1 MTEPLVVGHAAAPAG
16 GSNGW
21 VSPVASLVTAFLAGR
36 NARTV
41 CAYRQD
47 LEAFRRFLQV
57 PTLDAAAQ
65 ALLTPAPGDAHA
77 LALAY
82 QAHLLDRGLQATTVN
97 RRLATL
103 RSLVQFAG
111 TVGRVP
117 WTLDVK
123 NVKTQPYRD
132 TTGPGT
138 TAIRAMLEALQAR
151 RDAQAQ
157 RDRAA
162 LRLLYDLG
170 LRRGEVVA
178 LDVADVDLTAGT
190 VAVLGKG
197 RRQTDVLT
205 LPEPAQAALLGW
217 LTARGWHPGPVF
229 THFDRARKGSGR
241 LTGVSLYRM
250 VRDLGAQVGFRVRP
264 HGLRHTAI
272 TEACKAA
279 QAHGIALE
287 EVLDF
292 SRHRDVKVLMIY
304 RDRERNVQGTLAALV
319 AAHA

>member
-1 MTEPLVVGHAAAPAG
+1 V
-16 GSNGW
+16 
-21 VSPVASLVTAFLAGR
+21 SLVTAFLAGR
-36 NARTV
+36 NAHTV
-41 CAYRQD
+41 GAYRQD
-47 LEAFRRFLQV
+47 LEAFRSFLQV
-57 PTLDAAAQ
+57 PTLDDAAHR
-65 ALLTPAPGDAHA
+65 LLTLAPGDAHA

-111 TVGRVP
+111 TVGRVT

-132 TTGPGT
+132 TTGPGK

-151 RDAQAQ
+151 RDAKAQ
-157 RDRAA
+157 RDRTA

-178 LDVADVDLTAGT
+178 LDVADLDLMAGT

-197 RRQTDVLT
+197 RRQKDILA
-205 LPEPAQAALLGW
+205 LPEPTQAALRGW
-217 LTARGWHPGPVF
+217 LTIRGWQPGPVF
-229 THFDRARKGSGR
+229 TNFDRARKGSGR
-241 LTGVSLYRM
+241 LTGVSLYRI
-250 VRDLGAQVGFRVRP
+250 VRALGAQVGFTVRP

-292 SRHRDVKVLMIY
+292 SRHTDVKVLMIY
-304 RDRERNVQGTLAALV
+304 RDRERNVQRTLAALV

>member
-1 MTEPLVVGHAAAPAG
+1 MTELLVVCPPARAG
-16 GSNGW
+16 GTNGW
-21 VSPVASLVTAFLAGR
+21 APPPVSLVTAFLAGR
-36 NARTV
+36 NARTAG
-41 CAYRQD
+41 AYRQD
-47 LEAFRRFLQV
+47 LDAFRRFLQV
-57 PTLDAAAQ
+57 PTLDDAAHR
-65 ALLTPAPGDAHA
+65 LLAAAPGDAHA

-82 QAHLLDRGLQATTVN
+82 QAHLLERGLQATTVN

-111 TVGRVP
+111 TVGRVT

-132 TTGPGT
+132 TTGPGK

-151 RDAQAQ
+151 QDAKAQ

-178 LDVADVDLTAGT
+178 LDVADMDLTAGT

-197 RRQTDVLT
+197 RRQKDILA
-205 LPEPAQAALLGW
+205 LPEPTQAALRGW
-217 LTARGWHPGPVF
+217 LTVRGWQPGPVF
-229 THFDRARKGSGR
+229 TNFDRARKGSGR
-241 LTGVSLYRM
+241 LTGVSLYRI
-250 VRDLGAQVGFRVRP
+250 VRALGAQVGFTVRP

-292 SRHRDVKVLMIY
+292 SRHTDVKVLMIY
-304 RDRERNVQGTLAALV
+304 RDRERNVQRTLAALV

>member
-1 MTEPLVVGHAAAPAG
+1 MTDGLVIPMAEPASGT
-16 GSNGW
+16 NGRR
-21 VSPVASLVTAFLAGR
+21 PTEASLVAAFLAGR

-57 PTLDAAAQ
+57 LTLDVAVQ
-65 ALLTPAPGDAHA
+65 ALLTLAPGDAHA
-77 LALAY
+77 LVLAY
-82 QAHLLDRGLQATTVN
+82 QAHLFERGLQATTVN

-111 TVGRVP
+111 TVGRVT
-117 WTLDVK
+117 WVLEIK

-138 TAIRAMLEALQAR
+138 TAIRAMLNALQAR
-151 RDAQAQ
+151 RDAKAQ

-178 LDVADVDLTAGT
+178 LDMADVDVLAGT

-197 RRQTDVLT
+197 RRQQDVLT
-205 LPEPAQAALLGW
+205 LPEPTQVALRLW
-217 LTARGWHPGPVF
+217 LTVRGWHPGPVF

-241 LTGVSLYRM
+241 LTGVSLYRI

-292 SRHRDVKVLMIY
+292 SRHTDVKVLMIY

>member
-1 MTEPLVVGHAAAPAG
+1 MTEPLVLHAVAPAG
-16 GSNGW
+16 GSNGGAP
-21 VSPVASLVTAFLAGR
+21 PVASLVTAFLAGR

-111 TVGRVP
+111 TVGRVT

-138 TAIRAMLEALQAR
+138 TAIRAMLAALQAR
-151 RDAQAQ
+151 RSAKAQ

-178 LDVADVDLTAGT
+178 LDVAHVDLTAGR

-197 RRQTDVLT
+197 RRQPDVLA
-205 LPEPAQAALLGW
+205 LPEPTQAALRAW
-217 LTARGWHPGPVF
+217 LTVRGWHPGPVF
-229 THFDRARKGSGR
+229 TNFDRARKGSGR
-241 LTGVSLYRM
+241 LTGTSLYRI
-250 VRDLGAQVGFRVRP
+250 VRTLGAQVGFTVRP

>member
-1 MTEPLVVGHAAAPAG
+1 MIEPLVVHAGAPAG

-21 VSPVASLVTAFLAGR
+21 AQPVASLVTAFLAGR
-36 NARTV
+36 NARTI
-41 CAYRQD
+41 CAYQQD

-57 PTLDAAAQ
+57 RTLDAAAQ

-77 LALAY
+77 LVLAY

-111 TVGRVP
+111 TVGRVT
-117 WTLDVK
+117 WALDVK

-138 TAIRAMLEALQAR
+138 TAIRAMLAALQAR
-151 RDAQAQ
+151 RDAKAQ

-178 LDVADVDLTAGT
+178 LDMADVDLTAGR

-197 RRQTDVLT
+197 RRQHDVLA
-205 LPEPAQAALLGW
+205 LPEPTQAALRAW
-217 LTARGWHPGPVF
+217 LTVRGGHPGPVF
-229 THFDRARKGSGR
+229 TNFDRARKGSGR
-241 LTGVSLYRM
+241 LTGVSLYRI

>member
-1 MTEPLVVGHAAAPAG
+1 MTELLVVCPAARAG
-16 GSNGW
+16 GTNGW
-21 VSPVASLVTAFLAGR
+21 APPAASLVTAFLAGR
-36 NARTV
+36 NAHTV
-41 CAYRQD
+41 GAYRQD

-57 PTLDAAAQ
+57 PTLDDAAHR
-65 ALLTPAPGDAHA
+65 LLASAPGEAHA

-82 QAHLLDRGLQATTVN
+82 QAHLLERGLQAATVN

-117 WTLDVK
+117 WTLEIK

-132 TTGPGT
+132 TMGPGK
-138 TAIRAMLEALQAR
+138 TAIRAMLAALQAR
-151 RDAQAQ
+151 RDAKAQ

-178 LDVADVDLTAGT
+178 LDLAHVDLTAGR

-197 RRQTDVLT
+197 RRQPDVLA
-205 LPEPAQAALLGW
+205 LPEPTQAALHAW
-217 LTARGWHPGPVF
+217 LTVRGWHPGPVF
-229 THFDRARKGSGR
+229 TNFDRARKGSGR
-241 LTGVSLYRM
+241 LTGTSLYRI
-250 VRDLGAQVGFRVRP
+250 VRTLGAQVGFTVRP

>member
-1 MTEPLVVGHAAAPAG
+1 MTDGLVVPTAEP
-16 GSNGW
+16 GSDTH
-21 VSPVASLVTAFLAGR
+21 STRPTAASLAAAFLAGR

-47 LEAFRRFLQV
+47 QEAFRRFLQV
-57 PTLDAAAQ
+57 PTLDDAAQRLLAAA
-65 ALLTPAPGDAHA
+65 PGAAHA

-82 QAHLLDRGLQATTVN
+82 QAHLFERGLQATTVN

-111 TVGRVP
+111 TVGRVT
-117 WTLDVK
+117 WALEIK

-138 TAIRAMLEALQAR
+138 TAIRAMLAALQAR
-151 RDAQAQ
+151 RDAKAQ

-178 LDVADVDLTAGT
+178 LDVADVDLTTGT

-197 RRQTDVLT
+197 RRQQDVLA
-205 LPEPAQAALLGW
+205 LPEPTQAALRLW
-217 LTARGWHPGPVF
+217 LTVRGWQPGPVF
-229 THFDRARKGSGR
+229 TNFDRARKGSGR
-241 LTGVSLYRM
+241 LTGTSLYRI
-250 VRDLGAQVGFRVRP
+250 VRTLGAQVGFTVRP

>member
-1 MTEPLVVGHAAAPAG
+1 MTDGLVVPTAERG
-16 GSNGW
+16 GGTDGRRHTE
-21 VSPVASLVTAFLAGR
+21 ASLVAAFLAGR

-47 LEAFRRFLQV
+47 LEAFRQFLRV
-57 PTLDAAAQ
+57 PTLDAAVQ
-65 ALLTPAPGDAHA
+65 ALLTPAPGAAHA
-77 LALAY
+77 LVLAY

-111 TVGRVP
+111 TVGRVT

-132 TTGPGT
+132 TMGPGK
-138 TAIRAMLEALQAR
+138 TAIRAMLAALQTR
-151 RDAQAQ
+151 RDAKAQ

-178 LDVADVDLTAGT
+178 LDLAQVDLTAGR

-197 RRQTDVLT
+197 RRQPDVLA
-205 LPEPAQAALLGW
+205 LPEPTQAALRAW
-217 LTARGWHPGPVF
+217 LTVRGGHPGPVF

-241 LTGVSLYRM
+241 LTGTSLYRI
-250 VRDLGAQVGFRVRP
+250 VRTLGAQVGFTVRP

-292 SRHRDVKVLMIY
+292 SRHTDVKVLMIY

-319 AAHA
+319 AAQA

>member
-47 LEAFRRFLQV
+47 LAAFSRFLQV

-65 ALLTPAPGDAHA
+65 VL

-82 QAHLLDRGLQATTVN
+82 QAHLLERGLQAATVN

-111 TVGRVP
+111 RVGRVT
-117 WTLDVK
+117 WALELK

-138 TAIRAMLEALQAR
+138 TAIRAMLAALQAR
-151 RDAQAQ
+151 RDAKAQ

-205 LPEPAQAALLGW
+205 LPEPTQAALRGW
-217 LTARGWHPGPVF
+217 LTARGWYPGPVF
-229 THFDRARKGSGR
+229 TNFDRARKGSGR
-241 LTGVSLYRM
+241 LTGTSVYRI
-250 VRDLGAQVGFRVRP
+250 VRTLGAQVGFTVRP

>member
-1 MTEPLVVGHAAAPAG
+1 MTDGLVVHTAEP
-16 GSNGW
+16 
-21 VSPVASLVTAFLAGR
+21 VSDTDNTRPPEASLVAAFLAGR

-57 PTLDAAAQ
+57 PTLDDAAQ
-65 ALLTPAPGDAHA
+65 RLLASAPGAAHA

-82 QAHLLDRGLQATTVN
+82 QAHLLERGLQAATVN

-117 WTLDVK
+117 WTLEIK

-132 TTGPGT
+132 TMGPGK
-138 TAIRAMLEALQAR
+138 TAIRAMLAALQAR
-151 RDAQAQ
+151 RDAKAQ

-178 LDVADVDLTAGT
+178 LDLAHVDLTAGR

-197 RRQTDVLT
+197 RRQPDVLA
-205 LPEPAQAALLGW
+205 LPEPTQAALHAW
-217 LTARGWHPGPVF
+217 LTVRGWHPGPVF
-229 THFDRARKGSGR
+229 TNFDRARKGSGR
-241 LTGVSLYRM
+241 LTGTSLYRI
-250 VRDLGAQVGFRVRP
+250 VRTLGAQVGFTVCP

>member
-1 MTEPLVVGHAAAPAG
+1 MTDGLVVHTAEP
-16 GSNGW
+16 GSDTNRTR
-21 VSPVASLVTAFLAGR
+21 PTAASLVAAFLAGR

-57 PTLDAAAQ
+57 PTLDDAVHR
-65 ALLTPAPGDAHA
+65 LLASAPGAAHA

-82 QAHLLDRGLQATTVN
+82 QAHLLERGLQAATVN

-111 TVGRVP
+111 TVGHVT
-117 WTLDVK
+117 WTLAIK

-132 TTGPGT
+132 TMGPGK
-138 TAIRAMLEALQAR
+138 TAIRAMLTALQAL
-151 RDAQAQ
+151 RDAKAQ

-178 LDVADVDLTAGT
+178 LDLAHVDLMAGR

-197 RRQTDVLT
+197 RRQPDVLA
-205 LPEPAQAALLGW
+205 LPEPTQAALRAW
-217 LTARGWHPGPVF
+217 LTMRGWHPGPVF
-229 THFDRARKGSGR
+229 TNFDRARKGSGR
-241 LTGVSLYRM
+241 LTGTSLYRI
-250 VRDLGAQVGFRVRP
+250 VRTLGAQVGLTVRP

-279 QAHGIALE
+279 QTHGIALE

-319 AAHA
+319 AAQA

>member
-1 MTEPLVVGHAAAPAG
+1 MTDGLVGHTAEP
-16 GSNGW
+16 GSDTDNTR
-21 VSPVASLVTAFLAGR
+21 PTAASLVAAFLAGR

-57 PTLDAAAQ
+57 PALDDAAQ
-65 ALLTPAPGDAHA
+65 RLLASAPGAAHA

-82 QAHLLDRGLQATTVN
+82 QAHLLERGLQAATVN

-117 WTLDVK
+117 WTLEIK

-132 TTGPGT
+132 TMGPGK
-138 TAIRAMLEALQAR
+138 TAIRAMLAALQAR
-151 RDAQAQ
+151 RDAKAP

-178 LDVADVDLTAGT
+178 LDLAHVDLTVGR

-197 RRQTDVLT
+197 RRQPDVLA
-205 LPEPAQAALLGW
+205 LPEPTQAALHAW
-217 LTARGWHPGPVF
+217 LTVRGWHPGPVF
-229 THFDRARKGSGR
+229 PNFDRARKGSGR
-241 LTGVSLYRM
+241 LTGTSLYRI
-250 VRDLGAQVGFRVRP
+250 VRTLGAQVGFTVRP

>member
-1 MTEPLVVGHAAAPAG
+1 MGQAAAPGLAPA
-16 GSNGW
+16 
-21 VSPVASLVTAFLAGR
+21 SPLHSVASLVVAFLAGR

-41 CAYRQD
+41 EAYRQD
-47 LEAFRRFLQV
+47 LEAFRQFV
-57 PTLDAAAQ
+57 PAPTLEAAAQ
-65 ALLTPAPGDAHA
+65 TLLTAAPGDAHA
-77 LALAY
+77 RALAY
-82 QAHLLDRGLQATTVN
+82 QAHLVERGLQATTVN

-111 TVGRVP
+111 TVGRVT
-117 WTLDVK
+117 WALDVK
-123 NVKTQPYRD
+123 NLTTQPYRD

-138 TAIRAMLEALQAR
+138 TAMRAMLAALHTR
-151 RDAQAQ
+151 RDAKAQ

-197 RRQTDVLT
+197 RRQKEVLT
-205 LPEPAQAALLGW
+205 LPAPTQAALRRW
-217 LTARGWHPGPVF
+217 LTVRGWQPGPVF
-229 THFDRARKGSGR
+229 THFDRARKGTGR
-241 LTGVSLYRM
+241 LTGTSLYRM
-250 VRDLGAQVGFRVRP
+250 VRALGAQVGVPVRP

-304 RDRERNVQGTLAALV
+304 RDRDRNVQGTLAALV

>member
-1 MTEPLVVGHAAAPAG
+1 MTDGLVVPTAEADSDTDNPRPTE
-16 GSNGW
+16 
-21 VSPVASLVTAFLAGR
+21 VSLVAAFLAGR

-47 LEAFRRFLQV
+47 LEAFRQFLRV
-57 PTLDAAAQ
+57 PTLDTAAQ
-65 ALLTPAPGDAHA
+65 ALLTSAPGKAHA
-77 LALAY
+77 LAWAY
-82 QAHLLDRGLQATTVN
+82 QAHLVERGLQATTVN

-111 TVGRVP
+111 TVGRVTWALEIP
-117 WTLDVK
+117 NL
-123 NVKTQPYRD
+123 KTQPYRD

-138 TAIRAMLEALQAR
+138 TAIRAMLDALQAR
-151 RDAQAQ
+151 RDAKAQ

-178 LDVADVDLTAGT
+178 LDMADVDVLAGT

-197 RRQTDVLT
+197 RRQKDVLT
-205 LPEPAQAALLGW
+205 LPEPTQGALRRW
-217 LTARGWHPGPVF
+217 LTVRGWQPGPVF

-241 LTGVSLYRM
+241 LTGVSLYRI
-250 VRDLGAQVGFRVRP
+250 VRDLGAQVGLRVRP

-292 SRHRDVKVLMIY
+292 SRHTDVKVLMIY
-304 RDRERNVQGTLAALV
+304 RDRERNVQGILAALV

>member
-1 MTEPLVVGHAAAPAG
+1 MTNGLVVPTAERARSTDGRRPPA
-16 GSNGW
+16 
-21 VSPVASLVTAFLAGR
+21 ASLVAAFLAGR
-36 NARTV
+36 NARTA
-41 CAYRQD
+41 CADRQD
-47 LEAFRRFLQV
+47 LEAFRQFLRV
-57 PTLDAAAQ
+57 PTLDAAVQ
-65 ALLTPAPGDAHA
+65 ALLTPAPGAAHA

-82 QAHLLDRGLQATTVN
+82 QAALLERGLQATTVN

-111 TVGRVP
+111 TVGRIP
-117 WTLDVK
+117 WTLEIP
-123 NVKTQPYRD
+123 NLKTQPYRD
-132 TTGPGT
+132 TTGPGK
-138 TAIRAMLEALQAR
+138 TAIRAMLDALQAR
-151 RDAQAQ
+151 RDAKAQ

-178 LDVADVDLTAGT
+178 LDLAHVDLTAGR

-197 RRQTDVLT
+197 RRQPDVLA
-205 LPEPAQAALLGW
+205 LPEPTQAALHAW
-217 LTARGWHPGPVF
+217 LTVRGWHPGPVF
-229 THFDRARKGSGR
+229 TNFDRARKGSGR
-241 LTGVSLYRM
+241 LTGTSLYRI
-250 VRDLGAQVGFRVRP
+250 VRTLGAQVGFTVRP

>member
-1 MTEPLVVGHAAAPAG
+1 MTDGIVVHTAEP
-16 GSNGW
+16 GSDTNRTR
-21 VSPVASLVTAFLAGR
+21 PTAASLVVAFLAGR

-47 LEAFRRFLQV
+47 LEAFRQFLRV

-65 ALLTPAPGDAHA
+65 ALLTLAPGAAHA

-82 QAHLLDRGLQATTVN
+82 QAHLLERGLQAATVN

-111 TVGRVP
+111 TVGHVT
-117 WTLDVK
+117 WTLEIK

-132 TTGPGT
+132 TMGPGK
-138 TAIRAMLEALQAR
+138 TAIRAMLTALQAR
-151 RDAQAQ
+151 RDAKAQ

-178 LDVADVDLTAGT
+178 LDLAQVDLMAGR

-197 RRQTDVLT
+197 RRQPDVLA
-205 LPEPAQAALLGW
+205 LPEPTQAALQAW
-217 LTARGWHPGPVF
+217 LTMRGGHPGPVF
-229 THFDRARKGSGR
+229 TNFDRARKGSGR
-241 LTGVSLYRM
+241 LTGTSLYRI
-250 VRDLGAQVGFRVRP
+250 VRTLGAQVGLTVRP

-319 AAHA
+319 AAQA

>member
-1 MTEPLVVGHAAAPAG
+1 MTDGLVVDTAEP
-16 GSNGW
+16 GSDTDNT
-21 VSPVASLVTAFLAGR
+21 SHTAASLVAAFLAGR

-57 PTLDAAAQ
+57 PTLDDAAHR
-65 ALLTPAPGDAHA
+65 LLASAPGAAHA

-82 QAHLLDRGLQATTVN
+82 QAHLLERGLQAATVN

-117 WTLDVK
+117 WTLEIK

-132 TTGPGT
+132 TMGPGK
-138 TAIRAMLEALQAR
+138 TAIRAMLAALQAR
-151 RDAQAQ
+151 RDAKAQ

-178 LDVADVDLTAGT
+178 LDLAHVDLTAGR

-197 RRQTDVLT
+197 RRQPDVLA
-205 LPEPAQAALLGW
+205 LPEPTQAALHAW
-217 LTARGWHPGPVF
+217 LTVRGWHPGAVF
-229 THFDRARKGSGR
+229 TNFDRARKGSGR
-241 LTGVSLYRM
+241 LTGTSLYRI
-250 VRDLGAQVGFRVRP
+250 VRTLGAQVGFTVRP

>member
-1 MTEPLVVGHAAAPAG
+1 MTELLVVCPPARAG
-16 GSNGW
+16 GTNGW
-21 VSPVASLVTAFLAGR
+21 APPAASLVAAFLAGR
-36 NARTV
+36 NARTTG
-41 CAYRQD
+41 AYRQD
-47 LEAFRRFLQV
+47 LDAFRRFLQV
-57 PTLDAAAQ
+57 PTLDDAAHR
-65 ALLTPAPGDAHA
+65 LLAPAPGDAHA

-82 QAHLLDRGLQATTVN
+82 QAHLLERGLQATTVN

-111 TVGRVP
+111 TVGRVT

-132 TTGPGT
+132 TTGPGK

-151 RDAQAQ
+151 QDAKAQ

-162 LRLLYDLG
+162 IRLLYDLG

-178 LDVADVDLTAGT
+178 LDVADLDLTAST

-197 RRQTDVLT
+197 RRQKDILA
-205 LPEPAQAALLGW
+205 LPEPTQAALRGW
-217 LTARGWHPGPVF
+217 LTIRGWQPGPVF
-229 THFDRARKGSGR
+229 TNLDRARKGSGR
-241 LTGVSLYRM
+241 LTGVSLYRI
-250 VRDLGAQVGFRVRP
+250 VRALGAQVGFTVRP

-292 SRHRDVKVLMIY
+292 SRHTDVKVLMIY
-304 RDRERNVQGTLAALV
+304 RDRERNVQRTLATLV